1 MGYMGLKYKTFFSQG
16 LVILFLPPILKF
28 SGKVRSLGQYS
39 QHFIFFGT

>member
-16 LVILFLPPILKF
+16 LVILFLLSLKF